1 MGLRE
6 ERKSHQ
12 KIIIIK
18 KIKHLVLPHSSKE
31 KGISWC

>member
-18 KIKHLVLPHSSKE
+18 KDKTF
-31 KGISWC
+31 GFAAF